1 MSGTAIRYDGILLLD
16 KPVGITSAKAVS
28 VVKGLVSGGAGRRKS
43 ATKVGH
49 LGTLDPFASGLL
61 PLCLGEGTKI
71 APYLNTADKSY
82 TGTIKLGVTTDTL
95 DSTGDVVSE
104 APVPTIDE
112 ALLSEVTAEFTGAL
126 QQVPPAFSA
135 IKKDGV
141 RMYELAR
148 RGEAP
153 ELAPRAVTIHRL
165 RIERAG
171 ESELAIEVDCSKG
184 TYIRSLAR
192 DIGERLGCG
201 GNLATLRRTGFGGFR
216 IADAIELARL
226 ESGSS
231 GSEDAAMAAQA
242 LISPA
247 RALDSLPTFTV
258 GAEVAEKLRNGQ
270 QAALAALGTLRSPA
284 SAGHR
289 TRPKSG
295 QAACAGTDE
304 LAKVVT
310 AEGGL
315 AAIVAAEEGRWRIA
329 RVFRD

>member
-1 MSGTAIRYDGILLLD
+1 MSGPGVRYDGILLID
-16 KPVGITSAKAVS
+16 KPVGITSAKAVA
-28 VVKGLVSGGAGRRKS
+28 VVKRLVSGGAGRRKS

-61 PLCLGEGTKI
+61 PLCLGEATKI
-71 APYLNTADKSY
+71 APYLNTADKAY
-82 TGTIKLGVTTDTL
+82 TGTIRLGVATDTL

-104 APVPTIDE
+104 SPVPPIND
-112 ALLSEVTAEFTGAL
+112 ALLAEVTAEFTGAL

-153 ELAPRAVTIHRL
+153 ELAPRPVTIHRL
-165 RIERAG
+165 TIERTG
-171 ESELAIEVDCSKG
+171 DSELAIEVDCTKG

-201 GNLATLRRTGFGGFR
+201 GSLVTLRRTGFGCFGLGQGIKLDR
-216 IADAIELARL
+216 LDSEAEGAARV
-226 ESGSS
+226 
-231 GSEDAAMAAQA
+231 AQA

-247 RALDSLPTFTV
+247 RALETLPTFTV
-258 GAEVAEKLRNGQ
+258 GADVADRLRNGQ
-270 QAALAALGTLRSPA
+270 QPALASLGVLQARPGADSPERLNTGRA
-284 SAGHR
+284 EPSV
-289 TRPKSG
+289 
-295 QAACAGTDE
+295 DE
-304 LAKVVT
+304 AFAKVVT
-310 AEGGL
+310 AEGAL
-315 AAIVAAEEGRWRIA
+315 AAILAAEEGQWKIA